1 MEGKNVEVKGGAGL
15 DNVLVGVTGAAE
27 ELEPGMQLLHLLLTD
42 PVVEAPGLEEW
53 RRKELEL
60 ADARQ
65 VQPREVFN
73 QLLLSMIYPASEPR
87 PLPLTRAHLERLTL
101 AAAQGW
107 MRRLVAECPIEVS
120 VVGDISRERAM
131 ELVNTYIG
139 SLPARARVSKETLDD
154 KRSISFSKEPV
165 SARREVV
172 GLSNAAFIMAGF
184 RAADAD
190 NLTDNR
196 LLGLAG
202 QVINERF
209 AAAVAAQAESPD
221 RIVHNVIVQSQPG
234 QEFPGSGV
242 FGAFAT
248 AAPANAERAI
258 AWIFEIFDSFAAE
271 GPTVE
276 ELAGAKPRV
285 THQLEAALADPNFWT
300 GQLSLLDYRGIP
312 LDALA
317 DATTPYQSITPDDV
331 RAAFARY
338 YRPESRLQM
347 VLIQKEEA
355 KKVAPVSSE
364 GGAAPVPPAKIPTV
378 PRR

>member
-1 MEGKNVEVKGGAGL
+1 MYV
-15 DNVLVGVTGAAE
+15 
-27 ELEPGMQLLHLLLTD
+27 
-42 PVVEAPGLEEW
+42 
-53 RRKELEL
+53 
-60 ADARQ
+60 
-65 VQPREVFN
+65 
-73 QLLLSMIYPASEPR
+73 
-87 PLPLTRAHLERLTL
+87 
-101 AAAQGW
+101 
-107 MRRLVAECPIEVS
+107 
-120 VVGDISRERAM
+120 
-131 ELVNTYIG
+131 G
-139 SLPARARVSKETLDD
+139 SLPARPRITAETLDD
-154 KRSISFSKEPV
+154 RRSIDFANGPV
-165 SARREVV
+165 STRREVV

-190 NLTDNR
+190 NLAENR

-209 AAAVAAQAESPD
+209 AAAVAAQAKSPD
-221 RIVHNVIVQSQPG
+221 KIVHNVIVQSQPG

-248 AAPANAERAI
+248 ASPANADRAI
-258 AWIFEIFDSFAAE
+258 AWIFEIFDAFAAD

-276 ELAGAKPRV
+276 ELASAKPRV

-317 DATTPYQSITPDDV
+317 DAIPPYQSITPDDV

-355 KKVAPVSSE
+355 KKVAPV
-364 GGAAPVPPAKIPTV
+364 APEQAGPSFPPAGV
-378 PRR
+378 PATPPNPR